1 MEGSRISDYFLT
13 GGLRTP
19 GISYEVANGK
29 LSIVIDSKQLRPRVS
44 ISPDSSDFLIGND
57 IFWVKEKRDH
67 ENTTV
72 YTVSHIVQHGREVE
86 FNKHRSKKVSDAFP
100 GISYADSI
108 TVVVK

>member
-44 ISPDSSDFLIGND
+44 ISNNNIIQDG
-57 IFWVKEKRDH
+57 RQ
-67 ENTTV
+67 
-72 YTVSHIVQHGREVE
+72 SH
-86 FNKHRSKKVSDAFP
+86 
-100 GISYADSI
+100 
-108 TVVVK
+108 